1 MSSRLIVSLSG
12 IKDKHVEAADEFLGE
27 LDQREIPVSLL
38 VSPRRGEHYRL
49 ADDTVTQEWLRHRS
63 AQGDAIVL
71 GGYDEAATKRRRAE
85 FAAIGRSEARVR
97 LTAADRLMS
106 DIGLRTRLF
115 APPRWNASP
124 GCLEALP
131 QVGFRLCADSAG
143 IYDVA
148 RGTYERGR
156 VLSMGEGFV
165 ADSLWARALIA
176 AAGRVAKVGGLVR
189 LNIAAKHLR
198 RSTPREAML
207 DAIDLVTT
215 EYGSQPAQ
223 YEWLPDFPRGVDMPP
238 AEEGEEH
245 DVPPTVV
252 SAQPPSTSS

>member
-1 MSSRLIVSLSG
+1 MTSRLIVSLSG
-12 IKDKHVEAADEFLGE
+12 IKDKHVEAADEFLAE
-27 LDQREIPVSLL
+27 LDRREIPVSLL

-49 ADDTVTQEWLRHRS
+49 VDDADTQEWLRRRHAR
-63 AQGDAIVL
+63 GDAIVL

-131 QVGFRLCADSAG
+131 LVGFRLCADSAG
-143 IYDVA
+143 IHDVA
-148 RGTYERGR
+148 RGTFERGR

-165 ADSLWARALIA
+165 ADALWARAMIA

-189 LNIAAKHLR
+189 LNIAAKHVR

-207 DAIDLVTT
+207 DAIELVTT

-223 YEWLPDFPRGVDMPP
+223 YEWLPDQARGIALDT
-238 AEEGEEH
+238 ASGADELA
-245 DVPPTVV
+245 VPPTVTPTQTPGA
-252 SAQPPSTSS
+252 SA